1 MVLETKPI
9 MTLEEHLERIRLF
22 VNEIE
27 KWMDIGKSEI
37 NDVLLRSLIEVV
49 VRDFMRDI
57 NEIINEIKMGVVSLS
72 ILSRLYKQIGMIN
85 VAISYLS
92 EGSRNIIGS
101 MLIGIESELETLLQ
115 DSINVKKVFMKWG

>member
-37 NDVLLRSLIEVV
+37 NNVLLRSLIEVV